1 MKLFK
6 EGPHSALCDEE
17 FYDAVETGL
26 DKIEEENQLRNRL
39 KQKSVSILTFPTTTA
54 SSHKLWPEVI
64 IPFFHFVQF
73 SDSIKIL
80 LLHRELTY

>member
-1 MKLFK
+1 MKLNLFYSLFK

-39 KQKSVSILTFPTTTA
+39 KQKSVSILTSPTITA

-64 IPFFHFVQF
+64 TVF
-73 SDSIKIL
+73 KN
-80 LLHRELTY
+80 